1 MCLFLYGKYIRVY
14 MRVRVVLG
22 KNIRKL
28 LEFFRVYLTLS
39 LFLLLEFFRVY
50 LTVSLFF

>member
-1 MCLFLYGKYIRVY
+1 MFA
-14 MRVRVVLG
+14 VVLCFG
-22 KNIRKL
+22 ENIRKL

-39 LFLLLEFFRVY
+39 LFLLLEFFSVY